1 MRTAILL
8 TGFLRQKE
16 ATRAVILE
24 KLVAAFD
31 ARLFV
36 ASWDI
41 ADIAKGDSVTND
53 GERLDPTPQTAAGI
67 AAFYG
72 DCVADVSL
80 RCWSLFAREDHALRQ
95 LDRPGD
101 VFRINPR
108 AASHGIGWSAR
119 LFAQWLIVRDGL
131 RMIEEH
137 EARTGERFDLICRA
151 RTDFVPEDGVPDWP
165 RDRVL
170 TSAWPFFMGPALNW
184 TPDFFLFGPAT
195 EMQKFQRLCLSLRDL
210 YERQNVDVANAEA
223 VLSAFI
229 QREDIPVHPMEF
241 WLRRY
246 PPEG

>member
-1 MRTAILL
+1 MR
-8 TGFLRQKE
+8 
-16 ATRAVILE
+16 
-24 KLVAAFD
+24 AFD

-36 ASWDI
+36 ATWDI
-41 ADIAKGDSVTND
+41 ADIAKGDSVTNE
-53 GERLDPTPQTAAGI
+53 GEQLDPTPQTAAEI

-72 DCVADVSL
+72 DSVADVSL
-80 RCWSLFAREDHALRQ
+80 RCWRLFAREDHALRPP
-95 LDRPGD
+95 DRPGD

-108 AASHGIGWSAR
+108 AAAHGIGWSAR
-119 LFAQWLIVRDGL
+119 LFAQWQIVRDGL
-131 RMIEEH
+131 RMIEDW

-170 TSAWPFFMGPALNW
+170 TSARPFFMGPALNW
-184 TPDFFLFGPAT
+184 TPDFFLFGPVAET
-195 EMQKFQRLCLSLRDL
+195 KKFGRLCLSLRDL
-210 YERQNVDVANAEA
+210 YERQNVDVANAEP

-246 PPEG
+246 PIES